1 MEDLNFLHQKG
12 PWSMENSVFI
22 VQPFRNNQI
31 IEDMQVP
38 KFPVWFQVWGL
49 PLEYFTR
56 SAAIIFG
63 NIVGEF
69 VECEVDEAD
78 LHNIRFLRVRDIID
92 LAFTINYGMSC

>member
-1 MEDLNFLHQKG
+1 MAGEKSLLLKFSNMEDLNFLHQNG
-12 PWSMENSVFI
+12 PWSMKNSVFI

-31 IEDMQVP
+31 IEDMHVS

-56 SAAIIFG
+56 SVAIIFG

-69 VECEVDEAD
+69 AEYEVDEAD
-78 LHNIRFLRVRDIID
+78 CQNLKF
-92 LAFTINYGMSC
+92 